1 MNKQTSSLENKQSRS
16 RTGRLK
22 QTKGRRD
29 QTGKSGGGVSYSHLQ
44 VRDELSHSDFLCD
57 LLVQTL
63 AVQDHALQDGQ
74 GPLKDGHICHGLA
87 HVPCNLEPEGA
98 DQLGSPGPRGAG
110 RLRFLMLAHEGSL
123 L

>member
-1 MNKQTSSLENKQSRS
+1 MNKQTSSLENKPSRS

-29 QTGKSGGGVSYSHLQ
+29 QTGKAGGGVSYSHLQ

-98 DQLGSPGPRGAG
+98 DQLGSPGP
-110 RLRFLMLAHEGSL
+110 GSWTA
-123 L
+123 